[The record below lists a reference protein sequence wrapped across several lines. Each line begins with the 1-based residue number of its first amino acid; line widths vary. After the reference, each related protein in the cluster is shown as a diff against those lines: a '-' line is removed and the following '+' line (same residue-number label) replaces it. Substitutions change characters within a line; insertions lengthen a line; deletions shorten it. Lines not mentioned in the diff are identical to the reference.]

1 MGDWDCH
8 MTGVGMHVVSLRGVN
23 FRFWSRLGCS
33 GQDTIIFSCKGLFF
47 RVVLKENNIKKLYI
61 FNLFY
66 LLDSCN

>member
-1 MGDWDCH
+1 MIIII
-8 MTGVGMHVVSLRGVN
+8 TITPLYLAVKVS
-23 FRFWSRLGCS
+23 
-33 GQDTIIFSCKGLFF
+33 F